1 MAAVLFFAALA
12 AIYALLYYLNHK
24 TPLPEGC
31 ENIKAECEGCHDSS
45 CSNHPSQTVE

>member
-1 MAAVLFFAALA
+1 MAAVLFFAGLA
-12 AIYALLYYLNHK
+12 GIYALLYYLNHK

-45 CSNHPSQTVE
+45 CALHPSHDQ